1 MARKEV
7 GVAGGLTLTL
17 SLNISLTLS
26 LTLSLSL
33 SLSLR
38 LSLTLARTVLG
49 LGLVA
54 REQVG
59 VAGGQV
65 LERRLV
71 RSLVIPP
78 RARGP
83 LAITPV
89 VTRP

>member
-1 MARKEV
+1 MATRRQRR
-7 GVAGGLTLTL
+7 GHRPPTWRRRLTR
-17 SLNISLTLS
+17 SLTLS
-26 LTLSLSL
+26 LTLG
-33 SLSLR
+33 
-38 LSLTLARTVLG
+38 LTLTLTLTLTRTVLR

-54 REQVG
+54 REEVG
-59 VAGGQV
+59 VTGGQV

>member
-1 MARKEV
+1 MVRVRVRA
-7 GVAGGLTLTL
+7 GVRVRVRV
-17 SLNISLTLS
+17 SVRVRVRVRVRVS
-26 LTLSLSL
+26 
-33 SLSLR
+33 
-38 LSLTLARTVLG
+38 TVLG

-54 REQVG
+54 REEVG
-59 VAGGQV
+59 VTGGQV